1 MQKMI
6 LGGLMAVMAAAF
18 GVANDARADDAPY
31 CREYQQQVT
40 IGGVLR
46 NIYGTAC
53 QQADGSWQKVDQ
65 QPEVA
70 AQAEDVQVVQYQQP
84 IYVQQP
90 VVYEEPVYYRPY
102 YGPGIGLSFGFDDW
116 HGGHGSGGWHGGHGG
131 WHGGGHWR

>member
-6 LGGLMAVMAAAF
+6 LGGLMVAAAAAF
-18 GVANDARADDAPY
+18 GMASDASAQDAPY
-31 CREYQQQVT
+31 CREYQQRVT

-65 QPEVA
+65 QPEMP
-70 AQAEDVQVVQYQQP
+70 AQADDVQVVQYQQP

-102 YGPGIGLSFGFDDW
+102 YGPSIGLSFGFDDW
-116 HGGHGSGGWHGGHGG
+116 HGGHGGWHGGHGG
-131 WHGGGHWR
+131 GHWH